1 MISLAYHADL
11 KEVQRDCALADALAL
26 AAGAEPGVAGPFD
39 RLGWWLALQEE
50 CAVAPILAVARQGD
64 ALAALPLAHGD
75 QGLKGLANWYTF
87 RLRALLTPGADSP
100 ALLKAL
106 AREVKHRGSRLTLSH
121 IPEEQIHLLA
131 DAFRAAGWMVQVA
144 PCDINHWLDV
154 AGRSY
159 VDYLAARPG
168 PLRTTLKRKAKKVS
182 CEIHR
187 DFSEDI
193 WADYEAIYA
202 ASWKGEEGS
211 MAFLK
216 RFAQEEAAAGRLR
229 LGLAR
234 AEGKP
239 VAAQLWTVE
248 AGTAFIHKLAYIE
261 EAKPLSP
268 GTSLSAA
275 LFQTVID
282 EDRVSFVDFGTG
294 DDPYKR
300 DWMEQQRNRWQLQ
313 AIDPRA
319 VSQWPALGR
328 MWASTLVARV
338 KRRF

>member
-11 KEVQRDCALADALAL
+11 KEVQRDCALADALAH
-26 AAGAEPGVAGPFD
+26 AAGSEAGVAGPFD
-39 RLGWWLALQEE
+39 RLGWWVALQEE

-75 QGLKGLANWYTF
+75 NALTGLANWYTF
-87 RLRALLTPGADSP
+87 RLRALITQGADAP

-106 AREVKHRGSRLTLSH
+106 ARELKHRGSHLTLSQ

-131 DAFRAAGWMVQVA
+131 GAFRAAGWAVRA
-144 PCDINHWLDV
+144 TPCDINHWLDV

-159 VDYLAARPG
+159 AEYLAARPG
-168 PLRTTLKRKAKKVS
+168 PLRTTLKRKAKKVA

-187 DFSEDI
+187 QLSDDI

-211 MAFLK
+211 MPFLK
-216 RFAQEEAAAGRLR
+216 RFAHEEAQAGRLR
-229 LGLAR
+229 LGIAR

-282 EDRVSFVDFGTG
+282 EDKVRFIDFGTG

-319 VSQWPALGR
+319 VSQWGALAR
-328 MWASTLVARV
+328 MLASTLVAKW
-338 KRRF
+338 KR